1 MTEFPKYP
9 LCVCTRQEQ
18 LLAPTR
24 LLSPEPLRNMLQLI
38 SREKLLVC
46 ASSDVSAHRTCFAPV
61 RRRYN
66 RGVRIRFLIVFFA
79 LLTAL
84 SSAQD
89 SSDKTASDKAAARNR
104 EAEESS
110 SRDTRIDISPP
121 RDDAKNHPGS
131 KDAVAG
137 LDIDAGENPD
147 NSGIQEFHPWSP
159 LKAIKDIEVGDFYF
173 KRGSYRA
180 ARERYKEAL
189 YYKDNDA
196 VASFRLAVC
205 QDKLGDKAE
214 AKKFYEQYLKILPE
228 GPFAKEA
235 RASLDRLGKTQ

>member
-1 MTEFPKYP
+1 VP
-9 LCVCTRQEQ
+9 
-18 LLAPTR
+18 
-24 LLSPEPLRNMLQLI
+24 
-38 SREKLLVC
+38 
-46 ASSDVSAHRTCFAPV
+46 
-61 RRRYN
+61 
-66 RGVRIRFLIVFFA
+66 IRFLIVF
-79 LLTAL
+79 LLLATL
-84 SSAQD
+84 SLTQD
-89 SSDKTASDKAAARNR
+89 SSDKAASDKSAARNR
-104 EAEESS
+104 EAQESS

-147 NSGIQEFHPWSP
+147 TSGIQEFHPWNP
-159 LKAIKDIEVGDFYF
+159 MKAIKDIEVGDFYF
-173 KRGSYRA
+173 KRKSYKA
-180 ARERYKEAL
+180 ARERYTEAL

-205 QDKLGDKAE
+205 QEKLGDKAE